1 MVLLVRGGV
10 VCLME
15 FNKTGMGCVKT
26 VLWVLGG
33 HVTGER
39 REGGERWCAVQWCA
53 RCLWYFAPWD
63 KRE

>member
-39 REGGERWCAVQWCA
+39 REGGERWCAVQ
-53 RCLWYFAPWD
+53 
-63 KRE
+63 